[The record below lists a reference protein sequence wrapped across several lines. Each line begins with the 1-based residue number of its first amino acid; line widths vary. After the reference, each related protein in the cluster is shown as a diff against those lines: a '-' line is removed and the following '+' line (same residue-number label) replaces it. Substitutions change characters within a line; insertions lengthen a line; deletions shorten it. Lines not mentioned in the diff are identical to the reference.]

1 MYDQLG
7 AGLYPLGVRYD
18 DSEGK
23 VVATVEQDDV
33 KQILKTFHEWYNEG
47 IINSGCAATRP
58 EDANYKACSIAQ
70 GWSGA
75 APIGVRSSALS
86 ALPRSGVRPS
96 FPMKLSAAL

>member
-47 IINSGCAATRP
+47 IINSDAATRP

-70 GWSGA
+70 AGPVRQSLPG
-75 APIGVRSSALS
+75 GRSSALS